1 MRGIAHYKKRSM
13 HFSQITRTV
22 TALTLAACS
31 AAEQPLNSERI
42 ESEFG
47 SYGLE
52 ILSYENGLR
61 RASLYSVHGS
71 NKITRTYA
79 IVHFDDVPKEIA
91 GNEHAHILEG
101 ASIGATFKAAG
112 WTISKGTLYIG
123 TVSPGDDVHAIA
135 ALMNLDEAS
144 GLAMHVY
151 KLGLRKDSQHID
163 YATIIEVHHPDYMN
177 PDRLQRLYGDS
188 NKSKPDVQLLD
199 HWRSLVLTA
208 AHDTHGHD

>member
-1 MRGIAHYKKRSM
+1 M
-13 HFSQITRTV
+13 HFSQIARTLA
-22 TALTLAACS
+22 ALTLAACS
-31 AAEQPLNSERI
+31 ATERPLNSERI
-42 ESEFG
+42 LAEFG

-52 ILSYENGLR
+52 VLSYANGLR

-71 NKITRTYA
+71 SKITRTYA

-91 GNEHAHILEG
+91 ANEHARILAG

-112 WTISKGTLYIG
+112 WTISKATLYIG
-123 TVSPGDDVHAIA
+123 TVSPGRDVHSMAT
-135 ALMNLDEAS
+135 LMNLDEAS

-163 YATIIEVHHPDYMN
+163 YATIIEVHHPDYMD

-188 NKSKPDVQLLD
+188 EMGRPDRQLID

-208 AHDTHGHD
+208 THDAHVHD